1 MASDMATL
9 LLYPGA
15 GSSRDHSSLVR
26 DRDHAT
32 AGRGSTVDVQRH
44 DFPYRREGRKAPD
57 RAPKLLAVDPRRP
70 RRHRPSTRPVVMG
83 GRSMGG
89 RMTTMVAADVDGG
102 GPVARLAGLV
112 LICYP
117 LHPPGKPDAAPVEHL
132 PAIDVPC
139 LFISGTNDPFG
150 APDELERWTAT
161 IPAPVTHLWI
171 ERKGHDLQG
180 RRRRASPTR
189 SWPRRPDHGADGRA
203 GSRPG

>member
-1 MASDMATL
+1 MARTTL

-15 GSSRDHSSLVR
+15 GSSRDHSSLLRVE
-26 DRDHAT
+26 A
-32 AGRGSTVDVQRH
+32 ALGGRSGSPVDVQRH

-57 RAPKLLAVDPRRP
+57 RAPKLMASIREDLAAIARR
-70 RRHRPSTRPVVMG
+70 RGPVVMG

-102 GPVARLAGLV
+102 GPVARLAGLI

-117 LHPPGKPDAAPVEHL
+117 LHPPGKPDALRVEHL

-161 IPAPVTHLWI
+161 IPAPVTHVWL
-171 ERKGHDLQG
+171 ERKGHDLK
-180 RRRRASPTR
+180 
-189 SWPRRPDHGADGRA
+189 GADGTIA
-203 GSRPG
+203 DATAAFVAQILA